1 MKEPGQMLPAALLA
15 AENLAYAQVGQ
26 IHPAVESA
34 IRADEAAK
42 VRAATIEECA
52 KVADN
57 YEYGPWSRYNDFAAA
72 QKAANET
79 AAAIRAKI
87 GAEHG

>member
-1 MKEPGQMLPAALLA
+1 MSKEPGELYY
-15 AENLAYAQVGQ
+15 ELAYAGMCPWAEVSDR
-26 IHPAVESA
+26 ARAEFVRVEAA

-52 KVADN
+52 KAIDRDLGEMDSEMRS
-57 YEYGPWSRYNDFAAA
+57 YAKYFAS
-72 QKAANET
+72 NV
-79 AAAIRAKI
+79 RALRTK